1 MSDSSQFPPIWGLL
15 ENTLIDWEGK
25 IAAII
30 FLPGCN
36 FRCRYCHAAHLLRG
50 GPEHEVIPPQT
61 VFDLVR
67 NRRGWIDGVVV
78 SGGEPLLHP
87 TLPNLIQALK
97 DLGVGVKLDT
107 NGSSPDKLAALI
119 DEGLIDFVAM
129 DVKAPLTPE
138 KYGEIAGV
146 DVDVSA
152 IRRSID
158 VLLQGRIDYEFRTTV
173 CPVFTD
179 ADDVRGIAEAARGA
193 KRLVLQQFRP
203 QNLLDESLLDVKPY
217 PIETLRE
224 FADIARPFVRE
235 CYVRGEKGK

>member
-1 MSDSSQFPPIWGLL
+1 MSDAGPFPPIWGLL

-25 IAAII
+25 IASII

-50 GPEHEVIPPQT
+50 GPDHEVIPHEA

-67 NRRGWIDGVVV
+67 QRKGWIDGVVI

-87 TLPNLIQALK
+87 TLPDLIRALK
-97 DLGVGVKLDT
+97 GLGVGVKLDT

-138 KYGEIAGV
+138 KYREITDV
-146 DVDVSA
+146 DVDVSL
-152 IRRSID
+152 IQRNID
-158 VLLQGRIDYEFRTTV
+158 TLLAGRIDYEFRTTV

-179 ADDVRGIAEAARGA
+179 AEDIRGIAEAVQGA
-193 KRLVLQQFRP
+193 KRLVLQPFRP

-224 FADIARPFVRE
+224 FADIARPFVQE